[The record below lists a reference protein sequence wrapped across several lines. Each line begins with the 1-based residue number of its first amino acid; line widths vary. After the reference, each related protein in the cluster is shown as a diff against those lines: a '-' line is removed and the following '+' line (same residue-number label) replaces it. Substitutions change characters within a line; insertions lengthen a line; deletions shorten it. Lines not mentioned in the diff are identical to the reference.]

1 MTNTPIQIST
11 DLKEYLDKF
20 DQKLDRMDA
29 KWEQKFEKI
38 DVKFEKMDAK
48 FNKLQEEVTNIR
60 IELVATQGSI
70 KTLEVEVQN
79 VKKKVDEIDTVQ
91 KTLVESVSD
100 LKGVKS
106 LIIPALIAVLPSSLT
121 FFYRFIPIP

>member
-1 MTNTPIQIST
+1 MSNTPIQIST
-11 DLKEYLDKF
+11 DLKEYLNKF
-20 DQKLDRMDA
+20 EQKLDR
-29 KWEQKFEKI
+29 
-38 DVKFEKMDAK
+38 
-48 FNKLQEEVTNIR
+48 LQEEVTNVR

-70 KTLEVEVQN
+70 KTLEGELKGSIRTLEVEVLN

-91 KTLVESVSD
+91 KTLVKDVSG

-106 LIIPALIAVLPSSLT
+106 LIIPALIAVLASSLT

>member
-20 DQKLDRMDA
+20 DQKLDRMD
-29 KWEQKFEKI
+29 
-38 DVKFEKMDAK
+38 VKFD
-48 FNKLQEEVTNIR
+48 KLREEVTNIR

-70 KTLEVEVQN
+70 KTLESELKGSIKTLEVEVQN
-79 VKKKVDEIDTVQ
+79 VKKKVEEIDTVQ
-91 KTLVESVSD
+91 KTLVKDVSD
-100 LKGVKS
+100 LTGAKS
-106 LIIPALIAVLPSSLT
+106 LVIPPLIAVLASSLT